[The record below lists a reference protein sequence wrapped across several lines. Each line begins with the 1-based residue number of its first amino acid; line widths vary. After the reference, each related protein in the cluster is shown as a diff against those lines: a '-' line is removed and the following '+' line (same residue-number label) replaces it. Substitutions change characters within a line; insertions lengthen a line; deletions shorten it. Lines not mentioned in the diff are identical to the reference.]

1 MHFWHRSYHR
11 RKAAANS
18 SLLILLVTPSQ
29 VVLRLSWVKVSPDSC
44 SLTLG
49 NKKKSAGARSGE

>member
-1 MHFWHRSYHR
+1 MHFWHHSYHR

-18 SLLILLVTPSQ
+18 SLSILLVTPSQ